1 MLRCYVYSESMT
13 KSLLP
18 EASFFFMPHDLRAR
32 IEALQTTPDDEALED
47 PGAAARA
54 IQALL
59 DALNAGTV
67 RAAARQ
73 EDGTWAA
80 HGWVKQGILLGFRL
94 GEMRDYSTERFPFF
108 DKNTY
113 PLKPLSKAD
122 GVRLVP
128 GGSAVRTGAYL
139 APGVVCMPPMYVN
152 VGAYVDAGTMID
164 SHALVGSCAQVGRNV
179 HLSAAAQLGGVLEP
193 VGARPVILED
203 EVFVGG
209 GCGIYEGCLV
219 RRGAVLAPGVMLTAS
234 TRLFD
239 LVEERVIE
247 GAADRP
253 LEVPERAVVVP
264 GTRALGSDFA
274 AAHGLALYAPVV
286 VKYRDEKTAAATALE
301 TALR

>member
-1 MLRCYVYSESMT
+1 ML
-13 KSLLP
+13 
-18 EASFFFMPHDLRAR
+18 DDG
-32 IEALQTTPDDEALED
+32 ALQDPD
-47 PGAAARA
+47 AAAETVE
-54 IQALL
+54 ALL

-80 HGWVKQGILLGFRL
+80 HSWVKQGILLGFRL
-94 GEMRDYSTERFPFF
+94 GEMADYSTERFPFF
-108 DKNTY
+108 DKDTY
-113 PLKPLSKAD
+113 PLKPFSKAD

-164 SHALVGSCAQVGRNV
+164 SHALVGSCAQVGQNV

-203 EVFVGG
+203 DVFVGG
-209 GCGIYEGCLV
+209 GCGVYEGCLV
-219 RRGAVLAPGVMLTAS
+219 RRGAVLAAGVTLTGS

-239 LVEERVIE
+239 LAHEEVLE
-247 GAADRP
+247 GTAHQP

-264 GTRALGSDFA
+264 GTRVLGTDFA
-274 AAHGLALYAPVV
+274 AAHGLALYAPVI

-301 TALR
+301 SALR